1 VRAVACAQSFKA
13 GEILTVSEQDESGWW
28 YADLNGKQGFVPNNY
43 LTVVE
48 EGTHTQLGHQSYFV
62 VCAHSHKRH
71 SHSLF
76 SLFFI
81 SLDVIGSQLK
91 K

>member
-48 EGTHTQLGHQSYFV
+48 EGTRSGHHQTTQFV
-62 VCAHSHKRH
+62 VCR
-71 SHSLF
+71 L
-76 SLFFI
+76 L
-81 SLDVIGSQLK
+81 
-91 K
+91 